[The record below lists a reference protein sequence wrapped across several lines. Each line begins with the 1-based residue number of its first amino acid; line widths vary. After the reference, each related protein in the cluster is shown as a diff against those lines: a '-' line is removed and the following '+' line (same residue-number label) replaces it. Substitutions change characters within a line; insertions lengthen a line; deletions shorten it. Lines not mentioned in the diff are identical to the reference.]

1 MPIEYYFIELRPFVI
16 VAAVIVNKLVIVVVK
31 IVAQV
36 TVNSIQSIELVI
48 IALIGS
54 LVTEQDYL
62 SLYNP
67 SNVTILILYQNL
79 LLINL
84 KIFIFLEAP
93 LNSS

>member
-67 SNVTILILYQNL
+67 SNVTILILYHSL
-79 LLINL
+79 V
-84 KIFIFLEAP
+84 
-93 LNSS
+93 

>member
-79 LLINL
+79 
-84 KIFIFLEAP
+84 
-93 LNSS
+93 